1 MKWNAIEIKW
11 EERYIDPDCSPLFYS
26 PTNLRG
32 WCFSFYDGSFACLAE
47 AEMKF
52 AKCND
57 LAKKPQVQC
66 LVSETAPK
74 EVF

>member
-1 MKWNAIEIKW
+1 MRSRLN
-11 EERYIDPDCSPLFYS
+11 ERRDILILIVVLYFIAQ
-26 PTNLRG
+26 PTNQRG
-32 WCFSFYDGSFACLAE
+32 WCISFYDGSFACLAE